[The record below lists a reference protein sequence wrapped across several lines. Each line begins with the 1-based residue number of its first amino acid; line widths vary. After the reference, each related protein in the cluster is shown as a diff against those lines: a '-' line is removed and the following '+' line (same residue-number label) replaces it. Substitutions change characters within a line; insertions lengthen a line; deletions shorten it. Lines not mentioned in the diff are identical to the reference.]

1 MRHSALPADEVMPW
15 EEWGVPLALIGTDA
29 QFVPLY
35 ADRAAVVRRGG
46 LARNLRVQPLA
57 DGARV
62 IAPVTDRGDAIGLLE
77 LVLPGRPG
85 PASIAEVAAAAHA
98 LAYVVIAADFVSMD
112 TGSGLVHVAPAFGE
126 DDFRAAKAQNL
137 GFLQLVEP
145 DGKFSAAVTDF
156 AGRFCKDADRDII
169 RNLRHRGLLYS
180 EEVYRHEYPF
190 SWRRDTDPASLA
202 PEDSCLV
209 LWRDADEQVQV
220 LTVEPLAAWLVEQ
233 LTSARAGTGPC
244 PAALAGQ
251 LCALT
256 PGLDMATAETAC
268 RRLLQGLLRS
278 GLPLR
283 TGT

>member
-1 MRHSALPADEVMPW
+1 MTESLAELQRTFTAWLRHPGQAPAPAGIEARRLAIYRDLLFNNVMTFVDSAFPVALALLPA
-15 EEWGVPLALIGTDA
+15 ALTARLKQEFFANHACQSPYFTDISLH
-29 QFVPLY
+29 FREYVESLDWPE
-35 ADRAAVVRRGG
+35 
-46 LARNLRVQPLA
+46 LARAPWLTELLHYEWVELAADISPAPPSDTTGQRMLAADDLDEGRQPDLRLA
-57 DGARV
+57 
-62 IAPVTDRGDAIGLLE
+62 APTW
-77 LVLPGRPG
+77 
-85 PASIAEVAAAAHA
+85 A
-98 LAYVVIAADFVSMD
+98 LAYHWPVQ
-112 TGSGLVHVAPAFGE
+112 
-126 DDFRAAKAQNL
+126 R
-137 GFLQLVEP
+137 
-145 DGKFSAAVTDF
+145 
-156 AGRFCKDADRDII
+156 
-169 RNLRHRGLLYS
+169 
-180 EEVYRHEYPF
+180 
-190 SWRRDTDPASLA
+190 WRRDTDPASLA

-233 LTSARAGTGPC
+233 LTSARAGTDPC